1 MMNALVATR
10 LKEAG
15 RVGAR
20 KGMTAADNPF
30 EAGTDMHAAW
40 RAGFDEQ
47 AARIRKG
54 RRAAVGKVQAGTGM
68 TRAAKK
74 APAGQ
79 GKKRAA
85 KKAPAGAGEA

>member
-30 EAGTDMHAAW
+30 EAGTDMHEAW

-47 AARIRKG
+47 KALIRKG
-54 RRAAVGKVQAGTGM
+54 QQAAARKR
-68 TRAAKK
+68 RAAKK